1 MKESEVVESRKT
13 IGEAASG
20 FAKAAWTAKNNYR
33 GLNLEQ
39 IIQHLFV
46 PKNDNGTE
54 RELTGDE
61 ISARLADF
69 RFKNRLNSL
78 TGIAFQD
85 MNREGIWN
93 NIKIDGKTAEE
104 MWSDKY
110 AHVEDKAEKEQMYQ
124 FELLRQVFDGTSAI
138 TADAENGPVTI
149 VPEGPRNDIKRAIMA
164 EEPTL
169 NETAVEDPEMYED
182 EPAQEA
188 PAVEEKAPEVK
199 GDSLTEETLN
209 NFADNAYDR
218 LWRTNPDIG
227 VYASPASMVNAVFDK
242 NPTAEGIIE
251 RYKKLKLNNELD
263 ISAIEFMKEID
274 NPERIAF
281 LKEQGID
288 TSKLIKV
295 DGQTLDERYGEKYK
309 SVENADLKGQLYK
322 MELMYEIVSAH
333 LAGKKGVVPEITVD
347 RYELKDGS
355 YQPVE
360 SKIKVVRPVR
370 KVVTEEVKPEEPAA
384 EVKVEI
390 TPEQIKANILNE
402 EERILQS
409 QIKMARDPNAKVIDS
424 TEAKWNMAKQ
434 ANDIHKELKN
444 VLVTLDSVKKNKL
457 QGKDTALYG
466 NMITALKDCIT
477 LSDIDNPQA
486 NSNKLIEALDKYNK
500 ASETYYNNRKGI
512 IFGPGTDAGK
522 VRLLEAKNATL
533 RIPAQIEE
541 LKKTASQMGHTF
553 YGIASFAYVAEAAM
567 VEAKSQGVDKYSIK
581 EFDGKIGID
590 YLENA
595 AKEYLK
601 KNRKKITT
609 EAVADI
615 SLDNDFINVVE
626 MFPSHYSEKY
636 DQLLAA
642 KDYLKTH
649 YKSIAND
656 KTLDP
661 KTIDHAKNMMLKGKL
676 SETALQLIQNPDFIR
691 AYQQSPDFYIENIEA
706 KNKAEA
712 YLTQKNGQKPSAE
725 EIKELSSN
733 KLFKMISEK
742 NPTDFGK
749 HWDDNKKKADELK
762 EKYKAELE
770 GLMENLEDNDVIS
783 YLKEYYDP
791 DEKPN
796 PEYKKALDA
805 LKEKKTA
812 VKEEKE
818 RIYEERQ
825 ALKEITDPEERKQ
838 KEEQIEKDADALEK
852 AAKSVKSGKAEA
864 VREHLLPEYLARV
877 AFLKTTQDP
886 VKGENICRLMAT
898 NPRQEK
904 NAYESILE
912 NVKKPEN
919 AKLLKDKGLTDMI
932 KNGSIVEKVV
942 PGAQKP
948 EQAKKPEAKKPQQ
961 EKKAEAGMARK

>member
-1 MKESEVVESRKT
+1 MKETEVVENKKSL
-13 IGEAASG
+13 GEAALG
-20 FAKAAWTAKNNYR
+20 FAKAAWTAKTGYR

-39 IIQHLFV
+39 LVQFLFV
-46 PKNDNGTE
+46 QKKDNDAE

-124 FELLRQVFDGTSAI
+124 FELLRQLFDGTSAI

-149 VPEGPRNDIKRAIMA
+149 VPEGPRKDIKRAIMA

-251 RYKKLKLNNELD
+251 RYQKLKLKNELD

-274 NPERIAF
+274 SPERVAF

-370 KVVTEEVKPEEPAA
+370 KVKTEDVKPEEPAA

-390 TPEQIKANILNE
+390 TPEQIRANILAHE
-402 EERILQS
+402 DRIVQD
-409 QIKMARDPNAKVIDS
+409 QIKMVKDPNAKPLEA

-444 VLVTLDSVKKNKL
+444 VLVTLDSVKKNKIL
-457 QGKDTALYG
+457 GKDTALYG

-477 LSDIDNPQA
+477 LSDLDNPQA
-486 NSNKLIEALDKYNK
+486 NTNKLIDALDKYNK
-500 ASETYYNNRKGI
+500 ASKDYYDNRKGL
-512 IFGPGTDAGK
+512 IFGPGSDAGK
-522 VRLLEAKNATL
+522 LRLNEAKNATL
-533 RIPAQIEE
+533 RIPGQIEE
-541 LKKTASQMGHTF
+541 LKKTAELAGHSF
-553 YGIASFAYVAEAAM
+553 YRIAPFAYVAEAAM
-567 VEAKSQGVDKYSIK
+567 NEAASIGSDKYSIK
-581 EFDGKIGID
+581 EFDNKFGLNYLEAAAKD
-590 YLENA
+590 YLIKHK
-595 AKEYLK
+595 KEV
-601 KNRKKITT
+601 NEQSI
-609 EAVADI
+609 ADL
-615 SLDNDFINVVE
+615 SLDNEFINVVE
-626 MFPSHYSEKY
+626 RYPSHYSEKY
-636 DQLLAA
+636 DQFNAA

-649 YKSIAND
+649 YKKIAAD
-656 KTLDP
+656 KTLDA
-661 KTIDHAKNMMLKGKL
+661 KTVENASNFVGSYDLINAAHN
-676 SETALQLIQNPDFIR
+676 LIQNPDFVR
-691 AYQQSPDFYIENIEA
+691 MYSQNPDFYIQNIEL

-712 YLTQKNGQKPSAE
+712 YLTEKNGEKPSAE
-725 EIKELSSN
+725 QIKELNSN
-733 KLFKMISEK
+733 KVFRMISEK

-762 EKYKAELE
+762 EKYKAELDK
-770 GLMENLEDNDVIS
+770 MTENLEDNDVIS

-796 PEYKKALDA
+796 PEYEKALDA

-812 VKEEKE
+812 VKKEKE

-904 NAYESILE
+904 DAYESILV

-919 AKLLKDKGLTDMI
+919 AKLLKSKELTDMI
-932 KNGSIVEKVV
+932 KDGSIVEKVV

-961 EKKAEAGMARK
+961 EKKMEGGMARK